1 MSTAA
6 VRTKPMRS
14 RTQIRKKRK
23 PSIHRVEMLLGL
35 LFLAVVASLF
45 IGYIT
50 QSSTFRVKRVLFEGM
65 HVLPEQDILLAAGIT
80 TDDNIIFLDTESVEK
95 RVEDLPY
102 VKRCEVKRMY
112 PDEVLVRIVERKA
125 VATVMV
131 TNHLYEIDRENVV
144 LRELSPFALQTGPMI
159 TNLPDVTLQD
169 PGKQIESPALA
180 RALELW
186 ENFKALP
193 FAKEIT
199 LSEISA
205 VHENDIRMYFNELPY
220 EIRWG
225 RSDFATQAARFEV
238 LWNEMGGNLPC
249 QNYLDLRFDADL
261 VCK

>member
-95 RVEDLPY
+95 RVEDL
-102 VKRCEVKRMY
+102 
-112 PDEVLVRIVERKA
+112 ER
-125 VATVMV
+125 
-131 TNHLYEIDRENVV
+131 R
-144 LRELSPFALQTGPMI
+144 
-159 TNLPDVTLQD
+159 QD
-169 PGKQIESPALA
+169 ISES
-180 RALELW
+180 R
-186 ENFKALP
+186 
-193 FAKEIT
+193 
-199 LSEISA
+199 
-205 VHENDIRMYFNELPY
+205 
-220 EIRWG
+220 
-225 RSDFATQAARFEV
+225 
-238 LWNEMGGNLPC
+238 
-249 QNYLDLRFDADL
+249 
-261 VCK
+261 